1 MTRTQTKALALS
13 VVCGTCAIFAA
24 FWIHAG
30 LLGGAVL
37 LADAVKTNWSG
48 EQLEAFMQYA
58 GPLSLILV
66 ALSLAMMFGSSRHAK
81 QQ

>member
-1 MTRTQTKALALS
+1 MTRTQTKALVLA

-24 FWIHAG
+24 FWLHAG

-37 LADAVKTNWSG
+37 LANAVKTNWSG

-58 GPLSLILV
+58 GPLSLIIV
-66 ALSLAMMFGSSRHAK
+66 ALSLAMMVGASRHAK
-81 QQ
+81 KQ